1 MNQHMSNADLLT
13 EVNMAIQKICI
24 GGQSYQIGT
33 KRLTRADLT
42 QLYKMRN
49 DLTAALQV
57 EENTGLMEN
66 TMVAYFDRRYKE
78 WHG

>member
-1 MNQHMSNADLLT
+1 MSNADLLS
-13 EVNMAIQKICI
+13 EVNKAIQKICI

-57 EENTGLMEN
+57 EESTGLMEN
-66 TMVAYFDRRYKE
+66 TMVAYFDRR
-78 WHG
+78 

>member
-42 QLYKMRN
+42 QLYKRRN
-49 DLTAALQV
+49 ALTAALQV

-66 TMVAYFDRRYKE
+66 TMVAYFDRR
-78 WHG
+78 

>member
-49 DLTAALQV
+49 DLTAALHV

-66 TMVAYFDRRYKE
+66 TMVAYFDRR
-78 WHG
+78 

>member
-1 MNQHMSNADLLT
+1 MEEQHMSNADLLA
-13 EVNMAIQKICI
+13 EVNKAIQKICI

-57 EENTGLMEN
+57 EENSGLMEN
-66 TMVAYFDRRYKE
+66 TMVAYFDRR
-78 WHG
+78 

>member
-57 EENTGLMEN
+57 EESTGLMEN
-66 TMVAYFDRRYKE
+66 TMVAYFDRR
-78 WHG
+78 

>member
-1 MNQHMSNADLLT
+1 MSNADLLT
-13 EVNMAIQKICI
+13 EVNMVIQKICI

-66 TMVAYFDRRYKE
+66 TMVAYFDRR
-78 WHG
+78 

>member
-1 MNQHMSNADLLT
+1 MNRHMSNADLLE
-13 EVNMAIQKICI
+13 EVNKAIQKICI

-57 EENTGLMEN
+57 EESTGLMEN
-66 TMVAYFDRRYKE
+66 TMVAYFDGR
-78 WHG
+78 

>member
-42 QLYKMRN
+42 QLYKN
-49 DLTAALQV
+49 
-57 EENTGLMEN
+57 EERPDGSITGGRE
-66 TMVAYFDRRYKE
+66 YGPYGKY
-78 WHG
+78 HGCIL

>member
-1 MNQHMSNADLLT
+1 MSNADLLT

-66 TMVAYFDRRYKE
+66 TMVAYFDRR
-78 WHG
+78 

>member
-49 DLTAALQV
+49 NLTAALQV

-66 TMVAYFDRRYKE
+66 TMVAYFDRR
-78 WHG
+78 

>member
-1 MNQHMSNADLLT
+1 MNQHMSNADLLA
-13 EVNMAIQKICI
+13 EVNTAIQKICI
-24 GGQSYQIGT
+24 GGQSYQIGS

-57 EENTGLMEN
+57 EENTGRMEN
-66 TMVAYFDRRYKE
+66 TMVAYFDRR
-78 WHG
+78 

>member
-1 MNQHMSNADLLT
+1 MNQCMNNAELLA
-13 EVNMAIQKICI
+13 EVNKAIQKICI

-49 DLTAALQV
+49 DLTASLQA
-57 EENTGLMEN
+57 EEDSGLMEN
-66 TMVAYFDRRYKE
+66 TMVAYFDRR
-78 WHG
+78 

>member
-13 EVNMAIQKICI
+13 EVNMAIQKICS

-66 TMVAYFDRRYKE
+66 TMVAYFDRR
-78 WHG
+78 

>member
-1 MNQHMSNADLLT
+1 MNQHMSNADLLK

-66 TMVAYFDRRYKE
+66 TMVAYFDRR
-78 WHG
+78 

>member
-49 DLTAALQV
+49 DLTAALLV

-66 TMVAYFDRRYKE
+66 TMVAYFDRR
-78 WHG
+78 

>member
-1 MNQHMSNADLLT
+1 MNHHMSNADLLT

-66 TMVAYFDRRYKE
+66 TMVAYFDRR
-78 WHG
+78 

>member
-1 MNQHMSNADLLT
+1 MEQIMSNADLLS
-13 EVNMAIQKICI
+13 EVNKAIQKICI

-49 DLTAALQV
+49 DLTAALQI

-66 TMVAYFDRRYKE
+66 TMVAYFDRR
-78 WHG
+78 

>member
-1 MNQHMSNADLLT
+1 MAEQFMSNADLLS
-13 EVNMAIQKICI
+13 EVNKAIQKICI

-57 EENTGLMEN
+57 EESTGLMEN
-66 TMVAYFDRRYKE
+66 TMVAYFDRR
-78 WHG
+78 

>member
-1 MNQHMSNADLLT
+1 MNQDMSNADLLT

-66 TMVAYFDRRYKE
+66 TMVAYFDRR
-78 WHG
+78 

>member
-13 EVNMAIQKICI
+13 EVNMVIQKICI

-66 TMVAYFDRRYKE
+66 TMVAYFDRR
-78 WHG
+78 

>member
-57 EENTGLMEN
+57 EEFQPTPPARTETKTIWLP
-66 TMVAYFDRRYKE
+66 V
-78 WHG
+78 HV

>member
-1 MNQHMSNADLLT
+1 MMAEQFMSNADLLS
-13 EVNMAIQKICI
+13 EVNKAIQKICI

-57 EENTGLMEN
+57 EESTGLMEN
-66 TMVAYFDRRYKE
+66 TMVAYFDRR
-78 WHG
+78 